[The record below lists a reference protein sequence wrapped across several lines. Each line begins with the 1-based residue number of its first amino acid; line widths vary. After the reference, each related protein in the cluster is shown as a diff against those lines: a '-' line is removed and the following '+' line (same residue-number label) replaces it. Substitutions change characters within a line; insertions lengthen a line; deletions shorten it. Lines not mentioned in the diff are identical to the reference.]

1 MGFSC
6 RMFIVH
12 DDGTLVRLKSNIFD
26 RLMRDPQHH
35 SMPDMADKRVR
46 MANILVELVNRRPIR
61 VVRQTYFVAGF
72 DQAGRLDAARFE
84 RQQLALVESAL
95 YPVFSTSNDD
105 DRILDATSRFVAQ
118 GGLWRPPAELAQRID
133 DAALGRK

>member
-1 MGFSC
+1 
-6 RMFIVH
+6 
-12 DDGTLVRLKSNIFD
+12 
-26 RLMRDPQHH
+26 
-35 SMPDMADKRVR
+35 MPEMAGKRVR

-72 DQAGRLDAARFE
+72 DQAGRLDAERFE

-105 DRILDATSRFVAQ
+105 DPILPDGHPNSPVCGHLKFPHPDRASMR
-118 GGLWRPPAELAQRID
+118 R
-133 DAALGRK
+133 

>member
-1 MGFSC
+1 MARPSE
-6 RMFIVH
+6 
-12 DDGTLVRLKSNIFD
+12 IFD
-26 RLMRDPQHH
+26 RLLRDPEHH
-35 SMPDMADKRVR
+35 SMPELAGRRVR
-46 MANILVELVNRRPIR
+46 MPDIIVELADRRPIR
-61 VVRQTYFVAGF
+61 VVRQTYFVASF

>member
-12 DDGTLVRLKSNIFD
+12 DDGTLVRLKSNLFD
-26 RLMRDPQHH
+26 RLMSDPQHH
-35 SMPDMADKRVR
+35 SIPEMAGKRVR
-46 MANILVELVNRRPIR
+46 MADIIVELVNRRPIR

-84 RQQLALVESAL
+84 RQQFALVESAL
-95 YPVFSTSNDD
+95 NPVFSTPNDD
-105 DRILDATSRFVAQ
+105 DSILDATSRFVAQ